1 MTLHAG
7 GHMPGAF
14 LSFVLALH
22 KKTTDVVVAPGEL
35 FAQGEAKGE
44 FNEIWSDT
52 HRGSQPSK
60 TCLEL
65 R

>member
-1 MTLHAG
+1 
-7 GHMPGAF
+7 MPGAF

-44 FNEIWSDT
+44 FNEI
-52 HRGSQPSK
+52 
-60 TCLEL
+60 
-65 R
+65 